1 MIGFI
6 FFFLNKKCSKMTS
19 VNVTLVFTKTLN
31 LTASFRMK
39 RSKPTFSPT
48 VQVCCLK
55 NRLMAPVCGV
65 KKNFQNFRCD
75 LCGPTWRETFFE
87 LLRGL
92 NLGMIRTKIN
102 KLPFKPANRPK
113 NQEDVRTVLKCE
125 ILCRYSHVPNLIV
138 CSFEISKSV
147 EKILYDVIIIYCWKL
162 FMMSNRTSFSKRPST
177 FR

>member
-1 MIGFI
+1 MFKIDFSQRNARLYKNLKFDGFVS
-6 FFFLNKKCSKMTS
+6 NEKVKTD
-19 VNVTLVFTKTLN
+19 VFTDGAGLLPEKPVN
-31 LTASFRMK
+31 GASMR
-39 RSKPTFSPT
+39 
-48 VQVCCLK
+48 CE
-55 NRLMAPVCGV
+55 
-65 KKNFQNFRCD
+65 KNFQNFRCD

-87 LLRGL
+87 LLRGFY
-92 NLGMIRTKIN
+92 LGMIRTKIN

>member
-1 MIGFI
+1 M
-6 FFFLNKKCSKMTS
+6 
-19 VNVTLVFTKTLN
+19 
-31 LTASFRMK
+31 TASFRIK
-39 RSKPTFSPT
+39 RSKPTFPPK
-48 VQVCCLK
+48 VRVCNSVNGASMRCE
-55 NRLMAPVCGV
+55 
-65 KKNFQNFRCD
+65 KKNAETVD
-75 LCGPTWRETFFE
+75 AIYVGPRGEKLFFE